1 MTLFI
6 TLTLGFFALAGLSLV
21 AAMKRA
27 PLGHEDGHG
36 FHAAPEDARSVRTLA
51 VKKGGPR
58 GFSKSVRPTSLGE
71 FGRA

>member
-21 AAMKRA
+21 AAVKRA
-27 PLGHEDGHG
+27 PLGHEDGDG
-36 FHAAPEDARSVRTLA
+36 FHAAPESARDVRMSA
-51 VKKGGPR
+51 KKNAGR
-58 GFSKSVRPTSLGE
+58 SGFSKSPRPPTLGV

>member
-21 AAMKRA
+21 AAVKRA
-27 PLGHEDGHG
+27 PLGHEDGDG
-36 FHAAPEDARSVRTLA
+36 FHVSPEAASGVRTSA
-51 VKKGGPR
+51 VKNAGR
-58 GFSKSVRPTSLGE
+58 SGFSKSARPTTLGV